1 MKGLLLKDLYTLG
14 KQMKLFFLFI
24 VVFAVA
30 PGLSL
35 SAFAIMYASMLPM
48 TALAYDERSKW
59 DTLAAMMPYS
69 VTELVFS
76 KYLLG
81 YLMTLFAALCS
92 LAAQFVINLFQHTP
106 ANREELFALP
116 IVVCIALLFL
126 AISLPFLFKLGV
138 ERGRLTFIVLLAA
151 TVSASVLFADRLA
164 DLLQKL
170 LPSVWTIPC
179 CLLCAVIANLFS
191 VFLSIKLYK
200 SNFK

>member
-30 PGLSL
+30 PRPVSVRFCYHVCVHAAYDRPG
-35 SAFAIMYASMLPM
+35 
-48 TALAYDERSKW
+48 YDERSKW

-92 LAAQFVINLFQHTP
+92 LAAQFVTTSSSTPLQTGRRLFRPSNCRVYRPSIPGHQSP
-106 ANREELFALP
+106 LP
-116 IVVCIALLFL
+116 V
-126 AISLPFLFKLGV
+126 
-138 ERGRLTFIVLLAA
+138 
-151 TVSASVLFADRLA
+151 
-164 DLLQKL
+164 
-170 LPSVWTIPC
+170 
-179 CLLCAVIANLFS
+179 
-191 VFLSIKLYK
+191 
-200 SNFK
+200 